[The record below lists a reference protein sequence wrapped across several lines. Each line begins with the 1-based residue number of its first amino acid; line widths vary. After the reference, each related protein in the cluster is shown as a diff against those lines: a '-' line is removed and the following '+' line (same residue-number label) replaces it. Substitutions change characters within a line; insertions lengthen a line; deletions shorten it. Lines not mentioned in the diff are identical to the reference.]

1 MSLILISWS
10 PFHVDLSACAGFA
23 PTNITQIIKRMTR
36 SAGSMMTVGLFFTFV
51 SGIPSS
57 GYLSPPTDSAEHKGR
72 SESHLRYLHIADQI
86 SNSTALV
93 MP

>member
-1 MSLILISWS
+1 M
-10 PFHVDLSACAGFA
+10 DLSACAGHA
-23 PTNITQIIKRMTR
+23 LTNIMQIIKRSTR

-51 SGIPSS
+51 PCMPSS

-72 SESHLRYLHIADQI
+72 SESHLRYLHVADQI